1 MRQIF
6 VKISDYKEIL
16 DIIDVVKS
24 RITKAKSTMSQII
37 SLKEK
42 EDAELEA
49 WENNLVDISG
59 KIDDISKS
67 LFESNPE

>member
-16 DIIDVVKS
+16 DIIDVIKGRMS
-24 RITKAKSTMSQII
+24 KARSTMSQII
-37 SLKEK
+37 ALKDK

-49 WENNLVDISG
+49 WENNLVDISS
-59 KIDDISKS
+59 KVDDINKA